1 MTHFLAYVRI
11 SFTLILVI
19 PCSSNLFMIRY
30 ILTICRDYFIL
41 ASQLSPTF
49 RLSYADP
56 IILSGASCDVLSHP
70 LYIRALQI
78 SLVFLRDPWILSH
91 PISLFRTLSH
101 PISSFRTISRLIS
114 LFWTLSR
121 LISLFRTLSCP
132 ISSLRSLSRPVS
144 PFRTLSHPISSFRTL
159 SCLISSFRTLSYPI
173 SSFRTKSHPI

>member
-1 MTHFLAYVRI
+1 MTHFLTYVRI
-11 SFTLILVI
+11 IFTLILVI

-78 SLVFLRDPWILSH
+78 SLVFLRDPWTLSH

-121 LISLFRTLSCP
+121 LISLFWTLSRPIASFRTLRRPIFFRTKSCPISSVRILSCP
-132 ISSLRSLSRPVS
+132 ISAFWTLSRP
-144 PFRTLSHPISSFRTL
+144 ISA
-159 SCLISSFRTLSYPI
+159 
-173 SSFRTKSHPI
+173 FRTKNRPI